1 MKPATSL
8 LALLLLALLAGL
20 PGCGGEVER
29 AAPER
34 PRAATASPASAPSPA
49 PASPA
54 PSSTSGTVAETADR
68 PLVAFLG
75 DSLTAGL
82 GLEEYEAYPA
92 VLADELARAGE
103 PIRVINAGVSGDT
116 SAGGLR
122 RLSWLLRQKPAVLVV
137 GLGANDGLRG
147 LPVEDTE
154 RNLREIVR
162 RAQEAGA
169 RVLLLGMKIP
179 TNYGDY
185 AAQFTD
191 LYPRVAR
198 DLGVPLVP
206 FLLEGVGGMPD
217 LNQADGIH
225 PTAEGQ
231 RKVAG
236 NVLPYLRPLVE
247 NLDSG
252 QAG

>member
-1 MKPATSL
+1 MKSVTSPLFL
-8 LALLLLALLAGL
+8 LVALLVAALPA
-20 PGCGGEVER
+20 CRGEVER
-29 AAPER
+29 TAPARSE
-34 PRAATASPASAPSPA
+34 ATAEPAPPPSPA
-49 PASPA
+49 RTATA
-54 PSSTSGTVAETADR
+54 TAEAAADR

-92 VLADELARAGE
+92 VVADRLAEMGE

-122 RLSWLLRQKPAVLVV
+122 RLSWLLKQKPAVLVV

-162 RAQEAGA
+162 RGKEAGV

-185 AAQFTD
+185 AAQFSA

-198 DLGVPLVP
+198 ELGVPLVP
-206 FLLEGVGGMPD
+206 FLLEDVGGDPD

-225 PTAEGQ
+225 PNAEGQ
-231 RKVAG
+231 QKVAG

-247 NLDSG
+247 AAE
-252 QAG
+252 AG

>member
-1 MKPATSL
+1 MKSVASL
-8 LALLLLALLAGL
+8 LPLLLLAALA
-20 PGCGGEVER
+20 GCGGEVER
-29 AAPER
+29 AAPAR
-34 PRAATASPASAPSPA
+34 PQVAATSPA
-49 PASPA
+49 PAQSPTPRPSATPGAAEAAA
-54 PSSTSGTVAETADR
+54 PR

-92 VLADELARAGE
+92 VLADKLAEAGE

-122 RLSWLLRQKPAVLVV
+122 RLSWLLKQKPAVLVV
-137 GLGANDGLRG
+137 ALGANDGLRG
-147 LPVEDTE
+147 LPVDDTE
-154 RNLREIVR
+154 HNLREIVR
-162 RAQEAGA
+162 RGKEAGA
-169 RVLLLGMKIP
+169 QILLLGMKIP
-179 TNYGDY
+179 PNYGDY
-185 AAQFTD
+185 AAEFTA
-191 LYPRVAR
+191 LYPRLAR

-206 FLLEGVGGMPD
+206 FLLEGVGGVPD
-217 LNQADGIH
+217 LNQADGMH

-247 NLDSG
+247 GLEARR
-252 QAG
+252 AG